1 MLTPVNVVLNPK
13 RCFVDVIELKILG
26 WGNCLGLSKLA
37 LIIITR
43 VLITRVDY
51 KEGRRSKVEGNV
63 MPEAG
68 RGEAM

>member
-1 MLTPVNVVLNPK
+1 MT
-13 RCFVDVIELKILG
+13 ELKILG

-51 KEGRRSKVEGNV
+51 KEGRRSKMEGNV